1 LARRRWAFAIAAA
14 AVVIL
19 AALVG
24 VYAVAGLA
32 PERLRVEVERLLADA
47 TGAPVELGSLR
58 LVVGFP
64 MHLEGQGLDL
74 WNSALAID
82 YVAARL
88 SPLSLLVGKPRLSA
102 LEVKGVALTM
112 TQSADGR
119 WTPDFDPEAPP
130 PPPAGDEPLLGLLE
144 TFERIAREGLDRPTL
159 ADSIAVER
167 AQIRYVDAERGEEL
181 VRLEELRGLL
191 VHRALRGDAEIRLNA
206 QIRVAGGAPAAIEA
220 QGLRSRGGALD
231 LSMAVTA
238 LDVDTLVIGRG
249 RPLRGRLSGIL
260 DYEAPSPGTGDLA
273 LDFVLEDFEVRA
285 PGEPSRVLET
295 PRFAA
300 RVRASLSPLQ
310 LDIEDASVSAG
321 PLNLQVAATLE
332 RPVDATSHLGLTL
345 VVDDVDLDRART
357 IVAWLPEEARES
369 SEEFMP
375 RIESGLLT
383 RIEGRG
389 SARLDEWRR
398 LFDGRTKTMPW
409 GMRLVTD
416 VDGLTIDVGEGD
428 KLEMLSGR
436 FVWTADRVEAR
447 LHEGSLNGSPLPELD
462 AEVRGVSHLF
472 AAEPAMRE
480 LLAGAEPL
488 PGLKPLWEV
497 LWGDVDDGGDSA
509 ATVILELDYVHH
521 PALLWPL
528 DGVRA
533 RIEPQDGSTRIEIER
548 GEWAGIPLDGHALI
562 DAREDRVQVRLVAD
576 EPARF
581 VGPSRPRSLLET
593 PSEAG
598 RIWAMGRF
606 EVGAIDGES
615 WRQRSAV
622 GDFQASGDEID
633 ITTLT
638 VMLEPRGELRGAGWI
653 ELGLPDRALFTM
665 ETSLTDGDVETLL
678 RVVGTGEGVRGGV
691 VAVEASLA
699 GALAPGLPLL
709 SRLSGDASVEA
720 TAGAIEASVPAL
732 LALALATDTLN
743 AFGGHDQ
750 IRYDTVK
757 TDLHFS
763 EGRVST
769 EAFDIDGPDLRM
781 FVSGELDL
789 LREPHLIEAEL
800 ALFLFRHIDQALVNI
815 PIVNA
820 LLLGGNDNLMAAYFS
835 LTGPWEDPVAR
846 PMALRTL
853 TESPAGDVL
862 TGIPRVVAQGLRA
875 LGTILGGGG
884 DTRDSKPSPRAPRGN
899 RAEEES

>member
-1 LARRRWAFAIAAA
+1 LARRRWALAIGAAV
-14 AVVIL
+14 VVIL
-19 AALVG
+19 AALAG

-32 PERLRVEVERLLADA
+32 PERLRVEVENLLADA
-47 TGAPVELGSLR
+47 TGGPVALESLR

-74 WNSALAID
+74 WNGALVVD

-112 TQSADGR
+112 TQTVDGR

-130 PPPAGDEPLLGLLE
+130 PPDAWDEPLLGLLG
-144 TFERIAREGLDRPTL
+144 TFESIARDILDRPTL
-159 ADSIAVER
+159 AESIAVER
-167 AQIRYVDAERGEEL
+167 AEIRYVDGVREEEL
-181 VRLEELRGLL
+181 VRLEELRGEL
-191 VHRALRGDAEIRLNA
+191 VHRVLRDDAEIHLNA

-220 QGLRSRGGALD
+220 QGLRSREGELD
-231 LSMAVTA
+231 LSVAVTA
-238 LDVDTLVIGRG
+238 LNVRTLAVGRG

-260 DYEAPSPGTGDLA
+260 DYEAPTPGTGDLA
-273 LDFVLEDFEVRA
+273 LDFVLEDFEVHA

-300 RVRASLSPLQ
+300 RVRASVSPLQ
-310 LDIEDASVSAG
+310 LDVEDASVSAG
-321 PLNLQVAATLE
+321 PLNLRVAATLE
-332 RPVDATSHLGLTL
+332 RPVAPTSHLGLTL
-345 VVDDVDLDRART
+345 VVDDIDLDRART
-357 IVAWLPEEARES
+357 IVAWLPEEARKS
-369 SEEFMP
+369 SEEYMP
-375 RIESGLLT
+375 RIESGTLT
-383 RIEGRG
+383 RVEARG
-389 SARLDEWRR
+389 AAGLDEWRR
-398 LFDGRTKTMPW
+398 LLDGRTKTMPW

-416 VDGLTIDVGEGD
+416 VDALTIDVGDGD

-436 FVWTADRVEAR
+436 FVWTADRVEA
-447 LHEGSLNGSPLPELD
+447 LLKEGSLNGSPLPELD
-462 AEVRGVSHLF
+462 AEVRGVSNLF

-480 LLAGAEPL
+480 LVAGAQPL
-488 PGLKPLWEV
+488 PGLDPLWEV
-497 LWGDVDDGGDSA
+497 LWGDVEEGTDSDT
-509 ATVILELDYVHH
+509 TVILELDYMHH

-528 DGVRA
+528 DAVRA
-533 RIEPQDGSTRIEIER
+533 RIAPDDENTRIEVER
-548 GEWAGIPLDGHALI
+548 GDWAGIPLDGHVVI
-562 DAREDRVQVRLVAD
+562 DSERDRVQVRLVAG
-576 EPARF
+576 EPAEF
-581 VGPSRPRSLLET
+581 VGPSRPRSLLQT
-593 PSEAG
+593 PTEAG

-606 EVGAIDGES
+606 EVGAIDGAS

-622 GDFQASGDEID
+622 GHFQASGDEID
-633 ITTLT
+633 ITTVT
-638 VMLEPRGELRGAGWI
+638 VTLEPSGELRGAGWI

-665 ETSLTDGDVETLL
+665 ETSLSDGDVETLL
-678 RVVGTGEGVRGGV
+678 RITGTGEGVRGGR

-699 GALAPGLPLL
+699 GALAPGVPLL

-720 TAGAIEASVPAL
+720 TGGAIEASVPAF

-769 EAFDIDGPDLRM
+769 EAFDLDGPDLRM

-800 ALFLFRHIDQALVNI
+800 ALFLFRQIDQALVNI
-815 PIVNA
+815 PIVNS

-835 LTGPWEDPVAR
+835 LRGPWKDPVAR

-875 LGTILGGGG
+875 LGNILGGGG
-884 DTRDSKPSPRAPRGN
+884 EAREPKRAPRAPSRNG
-899 RAEEES
+899 AEEES